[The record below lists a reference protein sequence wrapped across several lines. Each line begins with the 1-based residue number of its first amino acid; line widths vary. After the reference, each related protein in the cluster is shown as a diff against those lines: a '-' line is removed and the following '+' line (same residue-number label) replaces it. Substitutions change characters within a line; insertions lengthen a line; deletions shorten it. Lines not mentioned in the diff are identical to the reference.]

1 MTAATHLDLYQ
12 LTSLVTHAAAGR
24 LNDPVVM
31 SFFSRKMPEDPVTGE
46 PRRGALIFAGL
57 TRIVAWLSEARFD
70 EQAIAGLLAHP
81 MLGPA
86 LATQPA
92 LVGDRR
98 DTLALPDDV
107 PALADG
113 TASRARGAG
122 VARRLR

>member
-1 MTAATHLDLYQ
+1 
-12 LTSLVTHAAAGR
+12 
-24 LNDPVVM
+24 M

-92 LVGDRR
+92 LVAALR
-98 DTLALPDDV
+98 DWRFTGQIRAPR
-107 PALADG
+107 G
-113 TASRARGAG
+113 TVSRLGWTG
-122 VARRLR
+122 LGG